1 MQGQLAL
8 DRTAQ
13 RGGLADWLTVEQA
26 AYAGLAALALG
37 VRLYGLGR
45 APLTPAEA
53 AQALPALAA
62 TSEGAAALTSGL
74 VALSPLLHLL
84 QRALFAVFGATDFAA
99 RFWPAL
105 LGGLAPLLFYALR
118 GRMTRGGALAAA
130 ALWAVSP
137 LAVFSARLGLGVGLV
152 PTLALALAAALSAY
166 TAARSPQWLT
176 AAAVSLGLLLL
187 SGPGAYTALVSGVIA
202 AACWPGAL
210 PALWA
215 GLRTQRR
222 AALVGLLTAFVLGAT
237 GFLSLPSGLAAAF
250 NLLGAWARGLLPGA
264 GAYGAW
270 DVARRL
276 LLSEPLVLGLGAAAG
291 VAAARGRD
299 RWSLGLAAATGL
311 ALIVALA
318 GRGRHPADLALA
330 ALGLTLLA
338 GPVLARILRR
348 GWLERRN
355 VDAALLV
362 GVSLALLS
370 SAAIC
375 LPSASTPANTEAW
388 RALYIGVGLATAV
401 MAALI
406 WLVYGIWGNW
416 RTVRR
421 ALPIVLLVLGLVW
434 GAAQMVSLSVGRT
447 PGREPA
453 ALAELPSPAAPV
465 LQATLRDLS
474 ALKGGASREV
484 RIDLVWPDRP
494 DDPVRPT
501 LRWLLREFV
510 NLRVVAAVPADPAPI
525 VVTPVEEQPLL
536 SDRYSGAE
544 FPVLDRWQPT
554 GLADSNAALRWVLY
568 REAKTAPESE
578 SIIVW
583 VDRTLQ

>member
-1 MQGQLAL
+1 MQGQLTL
-8 DRTAQ
+8 DRTAP
-13 RGGLADWLTVEQA
+13 RGSVADWLTVEQA
-26 AYAGLAALALG
+26 AYAGIAVLALG

-45 APLTPAEA
+45 APLTPVEA
-53 AQALPALAA
+53 AQALPALVGA
-62 TSEGAAALTSGL
+62 SEGANALTSGL
-74 VALSPLLHLL
+74 VALSPLLQLL
-84 QRALFAVFGATDFAA
+84 QRALFAAFGATDFSA

-118 GRMTRGGALAAA
+118 GRMTRGGALVAA

-137 LAVFSARLGLGVGLV
+137 LAVFSARLGQGAGLV

-166 TAARSPQWLT
+166 AEARSPQWLT
-176 AAAVSLGLLLL
+176 VAAVSLGLLLL
-187 SGPGAYTALVSGVIA
+187 SGPTAYTALVASLIA
-202 AACWPGAL
+202 AAWWPGAL
-210 PALWA
+210 PALWV
-215 GLRTQRR
+215 GLRDHRR
-222 AALVGLLTAFVLGAT
+222 AALVGLLAAFVLGGT
-237 GFLSLPSGLAAAF
+237 GFLLIPTGLAAAF

-264 GAYGAW
+264 GTYGAW

-276 LLSEPLVLGLGAAAG
+276 LLSEPTVLGFGAAAL

-299 RWSLGLAAATGL
+299 RWSLGLASATGL
-311 ALIVALA
+311 ALLLALV
-318 GRGRHPADLALA
+318 GRGRQPADLALA
-330 ALGLTLLA
+330 AVGLTLLA
-338 GPVLARILRR
+338 GPAIARTLRR
-348 GWLERRN
+348 AWLERRN

-375 LPSASTPANTEAW
+375 LPSAFAPANTQAW
-388 RALYIGVGLATAV
+388 RTLYTGVGLATAV
-401 MAALI
+401 MAALV

-421 ALPIVLLVLGLVW
+421 ALPIVLLLLGLVW
-434 GAAQMVSLSVGRT
+434 GAAQMVSLSAGRA
-447 PGREPA
+447 PGRETA
-453 ALAELPSPAAPV
+453 VWAELPSPAAAI

-494 DDPVRPT
+494 DDSVRPT

-510 NLRVVAAVPADPAPI
+510 NLRVVAAVPSDPAPI
-525 VVTPVEEQPLL
+525 VITPVEEQPLL

-554 GLADSNAALRWVLY
+554 GLADFNAALRWVLY

-578 SIIVW
+578 SVIVW

>member
-1 MQGQLAL
+1 MQGQLTL
-8 DRTAQ
+8 DRAAQ
-13 RGGLADWLTVEQA
+13 RGSLADWLTVEQA
-26 AYAGLAALALG
+26 AYAGIAVLALG

-62 TSEGAAALTSGL
+62 ASEGVNALTSGL

-84 QRALFAVFGATDFAA
+84 QRALFAAFGATDFAA
-99 RFWPAL
+99 RVWPAL

-118 GRMTRGGALAAA
+118 GRMTRGGALVAA

-137 LAVFSARLGLGVGLV
+137 LAVFSARLGLSAGLV

-166 TAARSPQWLT
+166 AAHRSPRWLT

-187 SGPGAYTALVSGVIA
+187 SGPAAYTALVASVIA
-202 AACWPGAL
+202 AAWWPGAL

-215 GLRTQRR
+215 GLRDHRR
-222 AALVGLLTAFVLGAT
+222 AALVGLLAAFVLGGT
-237 GFLSLPSGLAAAF
+237 GFLLIPSGLAAAF

-270 DVARRL
+270 DIARRL
-276 LLSEPLVLGLGAAAG
+276 LLSEPLALGFGAAAL

-299 RWSLGLAAATGL
+299 RWSLGLASATGL
-311 ALIVALA
+311 ALLLALV
-318 GRGRHPADLALA
+318 GRGRQPADLALA

-338 GPVLARILRR
+338 GPVVARILRR
-348 GWLERRN
+348 AWLERRN

-375 LPSASTPANTEAW
+375 LPSALSPSNTQPW
-388 RALYIGVGLATAV
+388 RTLYTGVGLATAV
-401 MAALI
+401 MAALV

-421 ALPIVLLVLGLVW
+421 ALPILLLVLGLTW
-434 GAAQMVSLSVGRT
+434 GAAQMVSLSAGRT

-453 ALAELPSPAAPV
+453 VVAELPSPAAAA

-510 NLRVVAAVPADPAPI
+510 NLRVVAAVPPDPAPI
-525 VVTPVEEQPLL
+525 VITPVEEQPLL

-554 GLADSNAALRWVLY
+554 GLADFNAALRWVLY
-568 REAKTAPESE
+568 REAKTAPESQ
-578 SIIVW
+578 SVIVW